1 MKQFKLQLL
10 RQTLLISRK
19 KEVHDAKCKKCKKK
33 QTNKQKQL
41 AIKNKYMKP
50 NIFSNDNEF

>member
-19 KEVHDAKCKKCKKK
+19 KEVHDAKCKMQKKK
-33 QTNKQKQL
+33 NNQL

>member
-1 MKQFKLQLL
+1 MQNAKNA
-10 RQTLLISRK
+10 K
-19 KEVHDAKCKKCKKK
+19 KNK
-33 QTNKQKQL
+33 QTKKKQL